1 MTDDLDEIFGIP
13 IADKKSEDHAGAEEA
28 AFSDTMNEANG
39 VAFEDQ
45 ASKVGS
51 SIKHVGMSSKNIN
64 RNNSDVTPKIQNHQD
79 ESHVN
84 EIVKHSDARKEEH
97 DAMGDSNPSSKAID
111 EKKVDSVQHSKK
123 LEENKIVEYNIFS
136 GFNIECRDYDL
147 ENFYNIKRDALATW
161 LLPGGVIHFSNIMDE
176 LRLAKP
182 DLTQVVFGDMQS
194 MFVALKQIQ
203 KWKDRITAIQIDV
216 NQQFYSWKRAIELFR
231 GVLARCR
238 YEKPSEKQD
247 GVVMEHMGDMIMYM
261 SKLES
266 LHSSASAVRENLDNA
281 FDCISRQITTS
292 VSTMGKDVDFVEKK
306 AKNAINATFNSEEYD
321 SVSSVSPVA
330 SSMANKKNISAP
342 KNSKESKAGTVDWI

>member
-13 IADKKSEDHAGAEEA
+13 IVDKKNEEHAGAEEA
-28 AFSDTMNEANG
+28 AFSDTMNESNG
-39 VAFEDQ
+39 IAFEDQ

-51 SIKHVGMSSKNIN
+51 SIKNVGRSAKKINI
-64 RNNSDVTPKIQNHQD
+64 NNSDGTPKIQNNQD
-79 ESHVN
+79 EPHAD
-84 EIVKHSDARKEEH
+84 EAVKHSDAGKEEH
-97 DAMGDSNPSSKAID
+97 DAVGDADSVSKTFD

-123 LEENKIVEYNIFS
+123 LEAHSVSDHNIFS
-136 GFNIECRDYDL
+136 GFNVECRDYDL

-161 LLPGGVIHFSNIMDE
+161 LLPGGVIHFSNLMEE
-176 LRLAKP
+176 LRQAKP

-266 LHSSASAVRENLDNA
+266 LHFSASAVRENLDNA

-306 AKNAINATFNSEEYD
+306 TKSAINSTFVSEEYD
-321 SVSSVSPVA
+321 SVSSAPFSAPSVA
-330 SSMANKKNISAP
+330 SKKSMSTP
-342 KNSKESKAGTVDWI
+342 KSSRESKAGTVDWI

>member
-13 IADKKSEDHAGAEEA
+13 VADKKQEDHAGSEEA

-39 VAFEDQ
+39 VVFEDQ
-45 ASKVGS
+45 ASKVES
-51 SIKHVGMSSKNIN
+51 SIKNAGRSSKSIS
-64 RNNSDVTPKIQNHQD
+64 RNNGNVTPKVQNHKD
-79 ESHVN
+79 ESNAN
-84 EIVKHSDARKEEH
+84 EVVEHSDTRKEKH
-97 DAMGDSNPSSKAID
+97 HALGDSNSTSEVAD
-111 EKKVDSVQHSKK
+111 EEKVDSVQLQKK
-123 LEENKIVEYNIFS
+123 LEDKSSLEYNIFS
-136 GFNIECRDYDL
+136 GFNIECREHDL

-161 LLPGGVIHFSNIMDE
+161 LLPGGVVNFSAIMEE
-176 LRLAKP
+176 LRQAKP

-216 NQQFYSWKRAIELFR
+216 NQQFYAWKRAIELFR

-247 GVVMEHMGDMIMYM
+247 GVVMEHMGDMVMYM

-266 LHSSASAVRENLDNA
+266 LHASASAVRENLDNA
-281 FDCISRQITTS
+281 FECISRQITTS

-306 AKNAINATFNSEEYD
+306 TKNAISSTFNSEDKD
-321 SVSSVSPVA
+321 SVSS
-330 SSMANKKNISAP
+330 
-342 KNSKESKAGTVDWI
+342 NSG